1 MKAWQV
7 ARDWSI
13 EGMELADLPEPSPG
27 PGQVTVRMR
36 AASLNYRDLLTVQGK
51 GGVTRLPLIPFSDG
65 AGEVIAAGEGVTRVA
80 VGDRVC
86 PMFFQSWIDGKVS
99 ATSRRYA
106 LGGTRPGVLQEVML
120 LDAEGVSRIPSHLS
134 FQEAAALPC
143 AGLTAW
149 RALFEE
155 AKVQPG
161 DTVLVQGTGGVSI
174 FALQF
179 AKLAGASVIVTSSSD
194 EKLERAKA
202 LGADHAINYRSVP
215 EWGKAAAEW
224 SGGGVDHVVE
234 VGGKDTLAQS
244 LEAARVGG
252 TILVI
257 GVLSGFSQQIAIP
270 SLFSQESPRH
280 RALGR
285 QPPHVRGDDGRDWS
299 QWHEAGDRPRV
310 RLRCRARCA
319 AADATGWPFRQD
331 RGGVSLRPSSATG
344 CTAVTT
350 FVIARNDGLEAIGCI
365 LQWSLRHAPL
375 DLRNLWRT
383 IPGQRKSAR
392 VVCDLRG

>member
-1 MKAWQV
+1 
-7 ARDWSI
+7 
-13 EGMELADLPEPSPG
+13 MELADLSEPTAG
-27 PGQVTVRMR
+27 PGQVAVRMK
-36 AASLNYRDLLTVQGK
+36 AASLNYRDLLTIQGK

-65 AGEVIAAGEGVTRVA
+65 AGEVIAAGDGVTRVA

-99 ATSRRYA
+99 AASRGYA
-106 LGGTRPGVLQEVML
+106 LGGTRPGVL

-134 FQEAAALPC
+134 FQEAATLPC

-155 AKVQPG
+155 AKVRPG

-202 LGADHAINYRSVP
+202 LGADYTINYHSVP

-224 SGGGVDHVVE
+224 SDGGVDHVVE
-234 VGGKDTLAQS
+234 VGGKDTFSQS

-270 SLFSQESPRH
+270 VLFSKN
-280 RALGR
+280 L
-285 QPPHVRGDDGRDWS
+285 HVIGLSVGSRRMFEGM
-299 QWHEAGDRPRV
+299 
-310 RLRCRARCA
+310 
-319 AADATGWPFRQD
+319 
-331 RGGVSLRPSSATG
+331 
-344 CTAVTT
+344 TA
-350 FVIARNDGLEAIGCI
+350 AIGRNGTKPVI
-365 LQWSLRHAPL
+365 DRAFGFDAVPDALRLMQQGGHFGK
-375 DLRNLWRT
+375 
-383 IPGQRKSAR
+383 I
-392 VVCDLRG
+392 VVEFV

>member
-13 EGMELADLPEPSPG
+13 EGMDLVDLPDPTPG
-27 PGQVTVRMR
+27 PGQVAVRMR

-51 GGVTRLPLIPFSDG
+51 GGVSRLPLIPFSDG
-65 AGEVIAAGEGVTRVA
+65 AGEVVAVGDGVTRVA
-80 VGDRVC
+80 VGDRVS

-99 ATSRRYA
+99 AASRRYA
-106 LGGTRPGVLQEVML
+106 LGGTRPGVLQEVMV
-120 LDAEGVSRIPSHLS
+120 LDAEGVSHIPPHLS
-134 FQEAAALPC
+134 FQEAATLPC

-194 EKLERAKA
+194 EKLERARA
-202 LGADHAINYRSVP
+202 LGADHTINYRSVP

-224 SGGGVDHVVE
+224 TGGGVDHIVE
-234 VGGKDTLAQS
+234 VGGKDTFSQS

-252 TILVI
+252 AVLVI
-257 GVLSGFSQQIAIP
+257 GILTGASQQIAIS
-270 SLFSQESPRH
+270 SLF
-280 RALGR
+280 AKNL
-285 QPPHVRGDDGRDWS
+285 HVIGLSVGSRRMF
-299 QWHEAGDRPRV
+299 EAMTR
-310 RLRCRARCA
+310 
-319 AADATGWPFRQD
+319 
-331 RGGVSLRPSSATG
+331 
-344 CTAVTT
+344 
-350 FVIARNDGLEAIGCI
+350 AIG
-365 LQWSLRHAPL
+365 
-375 DLRNLWRT
+375 RNGMKPV
-383 IPGQRKSAR
+383 IDR
-392 VVCDLRG
+392 VFSFDSVPDAMRLMQHGGHFGKIAVEFA

>member
-13 EGMELADLPEPSPG
+13 EGIELTDLPEPVPG
-27 PGQVTVRMR
+27 PGQVTVRMK

-65 AGEVIAAGEGVTRVA
+65 AGEVAAIGEGVTRVA

-86 PMFFQSWIDGKVS
+86 PMFFQSWIDGRVS
-99 ATSRRYA
+99 AASRRYA
-106 LGGTRPGVLQEVML
+106 LGGTRPGVLQDVMV
-120 LDAEGVSRIPSHLS
+120 LDAEGVSRVPSHLS
-134 FQEAAALPC
+134 FREAATLPC

-155 AKVQPG
+155 ANVKPG

-194 EKLERAKA
+194 EKLDRARA
-202 LGADHAINYRSVP
+202 LGADHTINYRSVP
-215 EWGKAAAEW
+215 EWGKAAAAW
-224 SGGGVDHVVE
+224 TAGGVDHIVE
-234 VGGKDTLAQS
+234 VGGKDTFAQS

-257 GVLSGFSQQIAIP
+257 GILTGVSQQIAIS
-270 SLFSQESPRH
+270 SLFAKNLHVVGLSVGSRRMFEGMTAAIERNAMKPVIDRVFGFDTVPD
-280 RALGR
+280 ALHLM
-285 QPPHVRGDDGRDWS
+285 Q
-299 QWHEAGDRPRV
+299 Q
-310 RLRCRARCA
+310 
-319 AADATGWPFRQD
+319 
-331 RGGVSLRPSSATG
+331 GGHFG
-344 CTAVTT
+344 K
-350 FVIARNDGLEAIGCI
+350 I
-365 LQWSLRHAPL
+365 
-375 DLRNLWRT
+375 
-383 IPGQRKSAR
+383 
-392 VVCDLRG
+392 VVEFA

>member
-1 MKAWQV
+1 MKVWQV

-13 EGMELADLPEPSPG
+13 EGLEMAEMPAPTPG

-51 GGVTRLPLIPFSDG
+51 GGVSRLPLIPFSDG
-65 AGEVIAAGEGVTRVA
+65 AGEVIAVGDGVGRVA

-86 PMFFQSWIDGKVS
+86 PMFFQSWIDGRVS
-99 ATSRRYA
+99 SDSRRYA

-120 LDAEGVSRIPSHLS
+120 LDAEGVSRIPAHLS
-134 FQEAAALPC
+134 FREAATLPC

-155 AKVQPG
+155 AGVQPG

-194 EKLERAKA
+194 TKLERARA
-202 LGADHAINYRSVP
+202 LGADHTINYRSVP

-234 VGGKDTLAQS
+234 VGGKDTFAQS
-244 LEAARVGG
+244 IEAAKVGG
-252 TILVI
+252 NILVI

-270 SLFSQESPRH
+270 SLFSKN
-280 RALGR
+280 L
-285 QPPHVRGDDGRDWS
+285 HVTGLSVGSRRMF
-299 QWHEAGDRPRV
+299 EAM
-310 RLRCRARCA
+310 A
-319 AADATGWPFRQD
+319 AAIGRSAMRPVID
-331 RGGVSLRPSSATG
+331 RSFGFEAVPEALRLMQQGGHFG
-344 CTAVTT
+344 K
-350 FVIARNDGLEAIGCI
+350 I
-365 LQWSLRHAPL
+365 
-375 DLRNLWRT
+375 
-383 IPGQRKSAR
+383 
-392 VVCDLRG
+392 VVEFP

>member
-1 MKAWQV
+1 
-7 ARDWSI
+7 
-13 EGMELADLPEPSPG
+13 
-27 PGQVTVRMR
+27 
-36 AASLNYRDLLTVQGK
+36 
-51 GGVTRLPLIPFSDG
+51 
-65 AGEVIAAGEGVTRVA
+65 
-80 VGDRVC
+80 
-86 PMFFQSWIDGKVS
+86 
-99 ATSRRYA
+99 
-106 LGGTRPGVLQEVML
+106 VLQEVML

-270 SLFSQESPRH
+270 SLFSKN
-280 RALGR
+280 L
-285 QPPHVRGDDGRDWS
+285 HV
-299 QWHEAGDRPRV
+299 
-310 RLRCRARCA
+310 
-319 AADATGWPFRQD
+319 TGLSVGSRRMFE
-331 RGGVSLRPSSATG
+331 GM
-344 CTAVTT
+344 TA
-350 FVIARNDGLEAIGCI
+350 AIGRNGMRPVI
-365 LQWSLRHAPL
+365 DRVFGFDAVPDALRLMQQGGHFGK
-375 DLRNLWRT
+375 
-383 IPGQRKSAR
+383 I
-392 VVCDLRG
+392 VVEFP

>member
-13 EGMELADLPEPSPG
+13 EGMELAGLPEPAPG
-27 PGQVTVRMR
+27 PGQIAVRMK
-36 AASLNYRDLLTVQGK
+36 AVSLNYRDLITVQGK

-65 AGEVIAAGEGVTRVA
+65 AGEVIAIGEAVTRVA

-99 ATSRRYA
+99 VASRRYA
-106 LGGTRPGVLQEVML
+106 LGGTRPGVLQEAML

-134 FQEAAALPC
+134 FQEAATLPC

-174 FALQF
+174 FAMQF

-194 EKLERAKA
+194 EKLDRARA
-202 LGADHAINYRSVP
+202 LGADHTINYRSVP
-215 EWGKAAAEW
+215 EWGKAASEW
-224 SGGGVDHVVE
+224 TGGGVDHVVE
-234 VGGKDTLAQS
+234 VGGKDTFAQS

-252 TILVI
+252 NILVI
-257 GVLSGFSQQIAIP
+257 GVLSGVSQQIAIP
-270 SLFSQESPRH
+270 TLFSKNLHVTGLSVGSRRMFEGMTAAVARNGMRPVIDRVFGFDAVPD
-280 RALGR
+280 AL
-285 QPPHVRGDDGRDWS
+285 
-299 QWHEAGDRPRV
+299 
-310 RLRCRARCA
+310 RLM
-319 AADATGWPFRQD
+319 Q
-331 RGGVSLRPSSATG
+331 RGGHFG
-344 CTAVTT
+344 K
-350 FVIARNDGLEAIGCI
+350 I
-365 LQWSLRHAPL
+365 
-375 DLRNLWRT
+375 
-383 IPGQRKSAR
+383 
-392 VVCDLRG
+392 VVEFG

>member
-7 ARDWSI
+7 TRDWSI
-13 EGMELADLPEPSPG
+13 EGMELTNLPEPTPG
-27 PGQVTVRMR
+27 PGQVAVRMK

-51 GGVTRLPLIPFSDG
+51 GGVSRLPLIPFSDG
-65 AGEVIAAGEGVTRVA
+65 AGEVIATGEGVSRVA

-86 PMFFQSWIDGKVS
+86 PMFFQSWTDGRVL

-106 LGGTRPGVLQEVML
+106 LGGTRPGVLQEIML

-134 FQEAAALPC
+134 FLEAATLPC

-202 LGADHAINYRSVP
+202 LGADHTINYRSIP

-224 SGGGVDHVVE
+224 TGGGVDHVVE
-234 VGGKDTLAQS
+234 
-244 LEAARVGG
+244 VGG

-270 SLFSQESPRH
+270 TLFAKNLHVIGLSVGSRRMFEGMT
-280 RALGR
+280 AAIGR
-285 QPPHVRGDDGRDWS
+285 NAMKPVI
-299 QWHEAGDRPRV
+299 DRVFGFDVVPDTL
-310 RLRCRARCA
+310 RLM
-319 AADATGWPFRQD
+319 Q
-331 RGGVSLRPSSATG
+331 RGGHFG
-344 CTAVTT
+344 K
-350 FVIARNDGLEAIGCI
+350 I
-365 LQWSLRHAPL
+365 
-375 DLRNLWRT
+375 
-383 IPGQRKSAR
+383 
-392 VVCDLRG
+392 VVEFP